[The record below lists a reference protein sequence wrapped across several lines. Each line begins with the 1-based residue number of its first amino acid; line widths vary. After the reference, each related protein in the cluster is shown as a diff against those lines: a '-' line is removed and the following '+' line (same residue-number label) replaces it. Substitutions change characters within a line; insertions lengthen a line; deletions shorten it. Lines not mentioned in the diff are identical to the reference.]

1 MYKVLHIGETFVY
14 WNYYLKSN
22 ILEVFENMNKFYFV
36 IVFSCLTYFAD
47 SQTGKISE
55 AGFLSDMPSKVV
67 RFYPNPATNIINFE
81 FSKPVQKDYILQVFN
96 FVGKKVFESTAISQ
110 KTSVTLT
117 DFYRGIYIFQLRDKT
132 GRIIESGKF
141 QVNK

>member
-1 MYKVLHIGETFVY
+1 
-14 WNYYLKSN
+14 
-22 ILEVFENMNKFYFV
+22 MNKFYLILIFC
-36 IVFSCLTYFAD
+36 CLTFFAN

-55 AGFLSDMPSKVV
+55 ANFISDIQSKVV

-96 FVGKKVFESTAISQ
+96 FVGKKVFESNAVLQ
-110 KTSVTLT
+110 KTSVLLT
-117 DFYRGIYIFQLRDKT
+117 DFYRGIYIFQLRDKS

>member
-1 MYKVLHIGETFVY
+1 
-14 WNYYLKSN
+14 
-22 ILEVFENMNKFYFV
+22 MNKFYLL
-36 IVFSCLTYFAD
+36 IIFSCLTFFAR
-47 SQTGKISE
+47 SQSGKISE
-55 AGFLSDMPSKVV
+55 PNFLPDIQSKVV

-96 FVGKKVFESTAISQ
+96 FVGKKVFESSAVLQ
-110 KTSVTLT
+110 KTSVSLT
-117 DFYRGIYIFQLRDKT
+117 DFYRGIYIFQLRDKS